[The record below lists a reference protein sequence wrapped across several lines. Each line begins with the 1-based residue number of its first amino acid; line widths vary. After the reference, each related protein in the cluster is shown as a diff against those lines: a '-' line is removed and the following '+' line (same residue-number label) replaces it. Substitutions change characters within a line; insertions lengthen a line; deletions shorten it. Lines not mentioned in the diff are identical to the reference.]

1 MIRKRRKSERE
12 PTIALINIVFLML
25 VFFLV
30 AGTVAQPLD
39 FSLKLVNTEDLEG
52 NAPAN
57 ALVVLPDGSLT
68 ALGKPVADASEAL
81 EALEYE
87 DGIFRI
93 VPDRAL
99 LAKDLVRLGAELR
112 AAGAEKVVIV
122 TERALQ

>member
-39 FSLKLVNTEDLEG
+39 SSLKLVNTADLEG

-68 ALGKPVADASEAL
+68 ALGNPIANATEAL
-81 EALEYE
+81 DVLEYE
-87 DGIFRI
+87 DGVFRI

-99 LAKDLVRLGAELR
+99 LAKDLVKLGAELR